1 MSRPKKEH
9 KMCTIKMDV
18 EIADKLDSF
27 CEMSG
32 QTKTF
37 VIEQAILNYMEEF
50 NALYQK
56 MNKSRTDRQ

>member
-1 MSRPKKEH
+1 MPRSKKEH

-18 EIADKLDSF
+18 EIAERLDSF
-27 CEMSG
+27 CDMSG

-56 MNKSRTDRQ
+56 MNKGRVDRE